1 MITCNEENFRITQG
15 LGFTVQGLK
24 AQHRRKVQRIEP
36 GDRILFYVMGI
47 RCFTATATAQT
58 PTRIKPPILKNRAE
72 ILAERQRLAN
82 RLLEPGDSLLIRVY
96 AFVDERGVTSQPD
109 VKTTS
114 GNARADTAA
123 MLLVRK
129 MVWQPAQNA
138 RRGVMV
144 TIPVVLVRKKT

>member
-1 MITCNEENFRITQG
+1 MRFITAFALLLIT
-15 LGFTVQGLK
+15 
-24 AQHRRKVQRIEP
+24 
-36 GDRILFYVMGI
+36 
-47 RCFTATATAQT
+47 TATATAQT

-72 ILAERQRLAN
+72 IVAERQRLAN
-82 RLLEPGDSLLIRVY
+82 RLLEPGDSLLIRLY